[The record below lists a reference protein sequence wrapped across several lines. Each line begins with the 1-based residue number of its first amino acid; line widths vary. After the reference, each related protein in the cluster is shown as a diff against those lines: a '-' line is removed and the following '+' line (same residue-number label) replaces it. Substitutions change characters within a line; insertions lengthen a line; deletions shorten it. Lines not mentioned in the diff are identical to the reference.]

1 MVVQIANLS
10 QGEHTFDFEIDSHFF
25 DAFGQKEFAE
35 PKGELQ
41 ILLQKSETMI
51 VANIRCIGS
60 YQLICDRSL
69 EPFVEQFN
77 LENKV
82 YFKFGES
89 DEELDVDLFQINFGT
104 IEIDFSQ
111 LVYDMICLSLPARKL
126 HPSQRNDELE
136 GMSKGEILYFST
148 GEPEKE
154 NEPDQRWSALKNLLL
169 NENQN

>member
-1 MVVQIANLS
+1 MHIANLS
-10 QGEHTFDFEIDSHFF
+10 QGEHIFDLEIDNHFF
-25 DAFGQKEFAE
+25 DAFGQNEFAE
-35 PKGELQ
+35 PKGLVH
-41 ILLQKSETMI
+41 IVLQKSETMI
-51 VANIRCIGS
+51 VANIRCSGS
-60 YQLICDRSL
+60 YQLTCDRSL
-69 EPFVEQFN
+69 ELFVEQFK

-126 HPSQRNDELE
+126 HPSQRNEEFE
-136 GMSKGEILYFST
+136 GITKGENLYFST
-148 GEPEKE
+148 GETEKE
-154 NEPDQRWSALKNLLL
+154 NEPDQRWSALKNLLS